1 MQLGESLITDAQRE
15 EWLGSASCERQRAKL
30 WEIAGCEL
38 WAVRD
43 VRCSQSV
50 TWWLQEVP
58 SVQTAQTLQPP
69 PPQTR
74 QFLVKFRI
82 VYRNV
87 SQRQLIRNLADD
99 LSEMV
104 DRHVSGS
111 IGLSGREAGAVG
123 GRSRLVVCVV
133 LWSRGAPPAPP
144 APVSA
149 GDWQLNTLKSPGQP
163 GPTGQLNIVWNM
175 SVISLCLSTSG
186 LFFTKNS
193 SWLWQIPEGESRSDL
208 GKPIKVSKEY
218 QKALYPNP
226 MNGSN
231 TGWYLFVISFLI
243 EHEYSICVSWSENP
257 NPPRNL
263 SFFWFLNKI
272 GNQLSFQAVL
282 TVCKRYVKP
291 TNRKF

>member
-1 MQLGESLITDAQRE
+1 M
-15 EWLGSASCERQRAKL
+15 
-30 WEIAGCEL
+30 
-38 WAVRD
+38 
-43 VRCSQSV
+43 
-50 TWWLQEVP
+50 
-58 SVQTAQTLQPP
+58 
-69 PPQTR
+69 
-74 QFLVKFRI
+74 
-82 VYRNV
+82 
-87 SQRQLIRNLADD
+87 
-99 LSEMV
+99 
-104 DRHVSGS
+104 
-111 IGLSGREAGAVG
+111 
-123 GRSRLVVCVV
+123 
-133 LWSRGAPPAPP
+133 
-144 APVSA
+144 
-149 GDWQLNTLKSPGQP
+149 
-163 GPTGQLNIVWNM
+163 
-175 SVISLCLSTSG
+175 ISLRWWTDTCQDLLAWVGEKLEQLVAEADCWCVLCCEAEELHQLHQLQCQLVIDSSTLSSHQDSPALQDNSILYGICLSS
-186 LFFTKNS
+186 LSVFQLQDFFFTKNS

-282 TVCKRYVKP
+282 TVCRRYVKP